1 MDIFRQESNNRNLR
15 PPACALP
22 VETALTLGSRAQP
35 CGVYAERREPGQE
48 HQESPCLA
56 APIPY
61 VRRAHQ
67 ILLTLPGALGP
78 DAVFRMPCL

>member
-1 MDIFRQESNNRNLR
+1 MRKVDPLT
-15 PPACALP
+15 
-22 VETALTLGSRAQP
+22 ETAL
-35 CGVYAERREPGQE
+35 
-48 HQESPCLA
+48 SPFLA

-61 VRRAHQ
+61 VRRVHQ